1 MDANA
6 VVSVVLILIVCASL
20 AVSAMRKKKP
30 RDEAQ
35 KGEQSPTILDDM
47 GVDATPHSLDSDV
60 KVPGQIIQAVLS
72 GKETVSGAGRPS
84 KKR

>member
-35 KGEQSPTILDDM
+35 KGEQPPTILDDM
-47 GVDATPHSLDSDV
+47 GVDATSPSTPRPPWAFRCCTPS
-60 KVPGQIIQAVLS
+60 P
-72 GKETVSGAGRPS
+72 AGEAAAARS
-84 KKR
+84 